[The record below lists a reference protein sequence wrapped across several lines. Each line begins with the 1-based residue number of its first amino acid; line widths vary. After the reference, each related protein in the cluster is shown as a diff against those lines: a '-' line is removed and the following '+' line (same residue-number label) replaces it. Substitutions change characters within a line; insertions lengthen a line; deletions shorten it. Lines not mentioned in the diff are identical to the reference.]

1 MSVEFQKVSDHIE
14 QCIVSLS
21 VDKLNPAKLFS
32 LTIQTIEY
40 LDKEYQ
46 NLNGQQK
53 KELLIEAFNDLC
65 DNTKHE
71 SLTIEIKK
79 TIQEFVKE
87 DLETVV
93 ESIIQL
99 SRGEFQINEKQEAL
113 LIRCIIKLCKCV
125 VKNHNK
131 KRP

>member
-1 MSVEFQKVSDHIE
+1 MSVEFQIVSDHIE

-21 VDKLNPAKLFS
+21 TDKLNPAKLFL

-40 LDKEYQ
+40 LDKEYH

-71 SLTIEIKK
+71 SLTKEIKE
-79 TIQEFVKE
+79 TIGEFIKE
-87 DLETVV
+87 DLVTVV
-93 ESIIQL
+93 ESVIQL

-113 LIRCIIKLCKCV
+113 LVRCIIKLCKCL
-125 VKNHNK
+125 VKNNNK
-131 KRP
+131 SRP